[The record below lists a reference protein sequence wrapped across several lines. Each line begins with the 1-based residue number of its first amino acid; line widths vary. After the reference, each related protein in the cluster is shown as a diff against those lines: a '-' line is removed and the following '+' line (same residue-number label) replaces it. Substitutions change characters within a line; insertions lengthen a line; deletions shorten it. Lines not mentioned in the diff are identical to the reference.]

1 MRSPRTFFGKI
12 RRGTNMPAGRPRKP
26 TELKVKQGTYRADR
40 DGPLPEDLPHLDGEI
55 ATPEFP
61 DPAAKAMWED
71 HIQPLIGLSVVKPT
85 DVPLAISMCQLWGL
99 YCECYEAAR
108 LDPTDQDTRV
118 AVCSY
123 WTKFEQAA
131 ARFGMNP
138 SDRSRLRLD
147 KPVQGVRSRR
157 RA

>member
-1 MRSPRTFFGKI
+1 MAGKRGRSGPK
-12 RRGTNMPAGRPRKP
+12 AKP
-26 TELKVKQGTYRADR
+26 TELKILDGTFRKSR
-40 DGPLPEDLPHLDGEI
+40 DGAPEGRPDLSGEI
-55 ATPEFP
+55 IPPELRS
-61 DPAAKAMWED
+61 PAALDMWET
-71 HIQPLIGLSVVKPT
+71 QVQRLIDSEVIKPT
-85 DVPLAISMCQLWGL
+85 DVPMALSMCQLWGL

-108 LDPTDQDTRV
+108 MNPIDKDTRI

-123 WTKFEQAA
+123 WTKFEQVA

-147 KPVQGVRSRR
+147 KPPEGVRSRV